1 MPTSTTATVGPPGAS
16 HPLEREVRCGLPNA
30 DLAEAIMAVF
40 TNDELYGP
48 CPCGSGKK
56 LKFCCRDAITRRSP
70 AAEAR
75 VIDEALLEMNEG
87 RFERV
92 EALLLPF
99 AETSTSPS
107 LHILL
112 AEARFVLGHI
122 DDGIARLRLVVDRLA
137 PGYHYAN
144 AVLAHLLLLRGE
156 REAATP
162 IIDRLMQVRT
172 RRGAD
177 IHVLLAPLALLGRD
191 VELLELVEGAERPLE
206 PALLISGGLAA
217 WNLQRRESL
226 RRLADELAHTRDG
239 TASIARWLQRAAAG
253 HVVISPWPKVLA
265 CDPAAVIPAGAFD
278 RVLQR
283 IEDAPG
289 PADRGWSEVLRGVD
303 RLFFVLSLA
312 EGNPETARQ
321 ACALF
326 ARLDPVVAREELQT
340 IWESAIVP
348 PDVARIAAQVALEHG
363 LIENDA
369 TLHMHIDGVRQPVQV
384 RTQSIG
390 GDRDVVEAVY
400 ALPPRLDGLQVKALA
415 ASKEGRL
422 PEALRGFE
430 AILAEMPTH
439 PASLF
444 NRLVTLAQM
453 GRCTVDAQLEGL
465 RQILEQA
472 PRYLV
477 ARTTWAALL
486 LQERR
491 VDEAAA
497 VLDERHLVDAA
508 DPAGHGSAAVVLARI
523 AGHRG
528 DLAAARRLATM
539 ARALLGS
546 GDFTARAPDLATLLT
561 AGDMDRSAGQRRD
574 RKRRSQLQRAVAADA
589 PTAAWF
595 EHLTAAELKEALRFH
610 GYRLTG
616 SPRRAQVLAEL
627 VDRVEAGGAVD
638 VLKALQRVGGDAIV
652 RALVEAGGHLPWD
665 VVAHRFQPIEDG
677 TARPDALEAVLASG
691 LAVIVALDGLPSLA
705 LPPAARRALGV
716 PSPSSSPATATATS
730 GSTKAGGRWQVATMA
745 LPPIGPERPLLVFVL
760 DVDAGQ
766 ILEGY
771 VHPQVEPALA
781 VTIAIGRVLAK
792 AATRPTSVE
801 VDDDVLTLAVRSM
814 LSGVVVEVGG
824 CDEARAALTGALE
837 ALQEEAVDSSERAKQ
852 ETWAARGVPLSLAR
866 RFHDAAAVLYR
877 LRPWDIVPDDGCAL
891 VLDSDD
897 GLLREC
903 VVVVIGQAGVSF
915 GVLIHHSLLE
925 WRRAR
930 RAEHDRQPDALPSRL
945 AVEFN
950 GPDGVPAP
958 LLDEIK
964 RQKLPLAGPVAIP
977 WFMAFGEGG
986 SFAMATV
993 DDTRRGL
1000 LVMQTLGALLAGPTA
1015 SSWRRWRHR
1024 EPLPTHVVVDGVT
1037 VRVGFSTAVA

>member
-1 MPTSTTATVGPPGAS
+1 
-16 HPLEREVRCGLPNA
+16 
-30 DLAEAIMAVF
+30 MAVF

-87 RFERV
+87 RIERV
-92 EALLLPF
+92 EALLLPL
-99 AETSTSPS
+99 AETSTSPN

-112 AEARFVLGHI
+112 AEARFALGHI
-122 DDGIARLRLVVDRLA
+122 DDAIARLRLVVDRLA
-137 PGYHYAN
+137 PGHHYAN
-144 AVLAHLLLLRGE
+144 AVLAHLLLVRGE
-156 REAATP
+156 REAATT

-177 IHVLLAPLALLGRD
+177 IHVLLGPLALLGRD
-191 VELLELVEGAERPLE
+191 TELLELVEGAERPLK
-206 PALLISGGLAA
+206 PALLISAGLAA

-226 RRLADELAHTRDG
+226 RRFADELSRTPDG

-253 HVVISPWPKVLA
+253 RVVISPWPKVLA
-265 CDPAAVIPAGAFD
+265 CDPAVVIPAGAFD

-289 PADRGWSEVLRGVD
+289 PADRAWSEVLRGVD

-312 EGNPETARQ
+312 EGNSEMVRRV
-321 ACALF
+321 CALF

-348 PDVARIAAQVALEHG
+348 PDVAHIAAQVALEHG

-369 TLHMHIDGVRQPVQV
+369 TLHMHIDGVRKPVQV

-390 GDRDVVEAVY
+390 VDRDVVEALY
-400 ALPPRLDGLQVKALA
+400 ALPPRLDALQVKALA
-415 ASKEGRL
+415 ASREGRL

-430 AILAEMPTH
+430 AILAEVPTH
-439 PASLF
+439 PASMF

-453 GRCTVDAQLEGL
+453 GRLTVDAQLEGL
-465 RQILEQA
+465 RQLLELA

-497 VLDERHLVDAA
+497 VLEERHLVDAV

-528 DLAAARRLATM
+528 DLVAARRLATM

-546 GDFTARAPDLATLLT
+546 SDFIARAPDLALLL
-561 AGDMDRSAGQRRD
+561 AAIDIDRDAGQRRD

-595 EHLTAAELKEALRFH
+595 EHFTVAELKEALRFH
-610 GYRLTG
+610 GYRLPG

-638 VLKALQRVGGDAIV
+638 VLKALQPVGGDAIV
-652 RALVEAGGHLPWD
+652 QALVEAGGHLPWD

-677 TARPDALEAVLASG
+677 TTRSEALEAVLASG
-691 LAVIVALDGLPSLA
+691 VAVVVALDGVPSLA

-716 PSPSSSPATATATS
+716 PSPSPSSPSATATATP
-730 GSTKAGGRWQVATMA
+730 GSTKAGGRWQVVTMA
-745 LPPIGPERPLLVFVL
+745 LPPIGPERPLLASIV
-760 DVDAGQ
+760 DVDSGQ
-766 ILEGY
+766 ILEFY
-771 VHPQVEPALA
+771 VHPQVEPAMA

-792 AATRPTSVE
+792 AATPPTSVE
-801 VDDDVLTLAVRSM
+801 VDDDVVTSAVRST
-814 LSGVVVEVGG
+814 LPGVVVEVGG
-824 CDEARAALTGALE
+824 CDEARAAMTGALK
-837 ALQEEAVDSSERAKQ
+837 ALLEEAVERSERAKQ

-915 GVLIHHSLLE
+915 GVLIHHSLLD

-1000 LVMQTLGALLAGPTA
+1000 LVMQTLGALLAAPTA